1 MSKRYWA
8 LAAALAGAVMLSGCP
23 FDSNNNST
31 PAASGPRLASIA
43 AVPGVTS
50 AVVYSFDLSA
60 TDQATGFYYVTDR
73 TTKSIDVVNSATNTV
88 VSQFTPGFVG
98 CRNAAGA
105 AVAGCL
111 AGTSN
116 DTSGPDG
123 LDLVPANAGTA
134 FKTLYAGD
142 ANAMFV
148 LNAATGALV
157 KKIVING
164 LGPCAAPCAG
174 GPPLLAGA
182 AVSLHRADEGCFDA
196 DDNIEA
202 ISSPG
207 ENPPFMTF
215 IDTLNQNVIATVY
228 FPSIGLEA
236 CVYDT
241 TTKRFYVNN
250 DGSGTNPRGEV
261 DGVPASSI
269 AAVRAAGTATWP
281 GGNQYVFPGTIPPGI
296 NPAPA
301 AAVALP
307 LVAPGTTVVQPLNAC
322 DPTGII
328 LGAGT
333 DLAVMCRQGNVG
345 EFLTFQIYNKTTLGP
360 ANPPVA
366 NLNAGG
372 GDQITYDAA
381 TNRYYLGTSRW
392 TASGLSCGAGTA
404 ACPLTP
410 VLTIVDAATRTV
422 VARLP
427 AGNNSHSIGVVGG
440 FAYSPFTTSTVAGG
454 GAGFDP
460 SNNGG
465 IAIYRTQ

>member
-1 MSKRYWA
+1 MSKRFKA
-8 LAAALAGAVMLSGCP
+8 LGAALAGTVILAGCP
-23 FDSNNNST
+23 FDSNNNNST
-31 PAASGPRLASIA
+31 TTSSGPALSSIV
-43 AVPGVTS
+43 AVPGITS
-50 AVVYSFDLSA
+50 TVVYSFDLSA
-60 TDQATGFYYVTDR
+60 TDPATGLYYVTDR
-73 TTKSIDVVNSATNTV
+73 TNKSIDVINSANNTTV
-88 VSQFTPGFVG
+88 TQFTPGFAG

-105 AVAGCL
+105 PVLGCG
-111 AGTSN
+111 AGTVN
-116 DTSGPDG
+116 DRSGPDG
-123 LDLVPANAGTA
+123 LDIVPANAVTTV
-134 FKTLYAGD
+134 KTLYAGD
-142 ANAMFV
+142 VNAMFV
-148 LNAATGALV
+148 LNAATGALIN
-157 KKIVING
+157 KIVING
-164 LGPCAAPCAG
+164 LSPG
-174 GPPLLAGA
+174 G
-182 AVSLHRADEGCFDA
+182 AVLTGVNTSGLRADEGCFDG

-215 IDTLNQNVIATVY
+215 IDTFNQKVIATVY

-236 CVYDT
+236 CVYDS

-269 AAVRAAGTATWP
+269 VAVRAAETTTWP
-281 GGNQYVFPGTIPPGI
+281 GGTQYVFPGTFPAGQ

-301 AAVALP
+301 GATALP
-307 LVAPGTTVVQPLNAC
+307 AVAPGTIVVQPLNAC
-322 DPTGII
+322 DPTGIT

-345 EFLTFQIYNKTTLGP
+345 EFLTFQIYNKTTLG
-360 ANPPVA
+360 ATNPPVA

-372 GDQITYDAA
+372 GDQITYDAT
-381 TNRYYLGTSRW
+381 TNRYYLADSRW
-392 TASGLSCGAGTA
+392 TASGLSCGAGSA

-410 VLTIVDAATRTV
+410 VLTIVDATARTV

-427 AGNNSHSIGVVGG
+427 DGNNSHSIGVVNG
-440 FAYSPFTTSTVAGG
+440 FAYSPFTAPTVAGG

-465 IAIYRTQ
+465 IAIYKTQ